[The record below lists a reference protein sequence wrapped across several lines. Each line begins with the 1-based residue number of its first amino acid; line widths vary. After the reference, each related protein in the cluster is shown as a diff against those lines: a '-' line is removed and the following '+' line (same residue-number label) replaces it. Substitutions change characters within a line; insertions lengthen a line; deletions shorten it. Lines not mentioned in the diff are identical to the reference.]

1 MNITK
6 QRLKQIIKE
15 EIQRINELE
24 IDLEE
29 LEVKADEKLAAL
41 SPDQKE
47 AIEQY
52 IAALQTGNQQK

>member
-24 IDLEE
+24 INLEE
-29 LEVKADEKLAAL
+29 LEGKAQEELDAL
-41 SPDQKE
+41 SDDQKE
-47 AIEQY
+47 SLVQY
-52 IAALQTGNQQK
+52 IAALKTGNQQK